1 MQNEWRAR
9 AQERERGM
17 YWSSYSSEDNELT
30 RVFFELDGCKEEWAR
45 CDNDVILF
53 DTKFG
58 TNAYGMKLGL
68 FVCVSCTG
76 RTVVLAVVLIMNE
89 DVNSFGWSFDRLAD
103 CLRRP
108 PSAFFTDGCLRMD
121 RAIRNR
127 QVDGGWL
134 QHTTHL
140 LCVFHLSKNFHK
152 HLRPLFGADKEEW
165 KRCLNLFWRIA
176 KDTDHRRQDDFD
188 ADFKEIEDMIQAR
201 AGASA
206 QPQVE
211 DVDEQ
216 LEELCDDGADAATK
230 RMRWL
235 HNLKVR
241 KKKWAYRFTMEIF
254 TAGCH
259 STARGESANSMMAT
273 LLENN
278 KLITKL
284 AELIIMHNFQSRR
297 KGEIEQVALFNA
309 HAKQLEPL
317 PVVKSLHQKISEY
330 AYHIV
335 LAQCAQA
342 MQYALTELSTDE
354 AQLHAPTPV
363 AGTSQQ
369 AHVYRVQRIQPV
381 QSQPSGFVVDEHGFM
396 CEFDHAFEYGLQPS
410 GKDRITHLTGCSC
423 QFPRCFGLPCRH
435 MIRAYVQAGVHEFPV
450 GLIHPKWLEVTD
462 SVIIMRTRQL
472 MTVPRPCQRATMR
485 SSTSLT
491 QEDMRALLLQDF
503 QSILHLVDNDSTFSY
518 CRAQALTLRNLLL
531 SGRAPVSQAP
541 PLPPTHFAYAQ
552 AMPANVDHA
561 NLPTAE
567 VLLPVYAAAPQRKRA
582 RTQPSTAGAGRAVDP
597 SAASSAAAP
606 ASSGRSRAAAPA
618 AAAAEDGA
626 APASSAQSRAAGP
639 AAAAAGGAAAPAS
652 SAQSR
657 AAVPAPAVAG
667 AGAAPACSAHS
678 RAAGPA
684 AAVASAG
691 AAPAASARSNA
702 AGPAATTAGGAAE
715 PASTAQSCAA
725 GPAAA
730 VAVSAAATASST
742 RSRASGPAAAV
753 AVSAAATASSTRS
766 RAAGPAAAPS
776 VQTCSSIFSE
786 EALDE
791 RGIHNSATPR
801 VPQNPTK
808 SRRKKRLLPSE
819 GGPTGAKANTNAV
832 RQRRPAQASLRQLGA
847 QRQAPRAQSAPR
859 QPYSSPAGSRAS
871 STASPVASPAARA
884 MNRHRRASL

>member
-45 CDNDVILF
+45 CENDVILF

-176 KDTDHRRQDDFD
+176 KDTDHRRQGDFD

-201 AGASA
+201 AGARD

-211 DVDEQ
+211 DVDDQ
-216 LEELCDDGADAATK
+216 LEELCDDGCADAATK

-284 AELIIMHNFQSRR
+284 AELIIMHNVQSRR

-342 MQYALTELSTDE
+342 MQYELAELSADE

-363 AGTSQQ
+363 AGTAEQ
-369 AHVYRVQRIQPV
+369 ARVYRVQRIQPV

-396 CEFDHAFEYGLQPS
+396 CKFDHAFEYGLQPS

-423 QFPRCFGLPCRH
+423 QFSRCFGLPCRH
-435 MIRAYVQAGVHEFPV
+435 MIRAYVQAGVHAFPV

-462 SVIIMRTRQL
+462 SVIIMRTQQL
-472 MTVPRPCQRATMR
+472 MTIPRPCQRATMR

-503 QSILHLVDNDSTFSY
+503 QSILHLVDNDSTFAY

-531 SGRAPVSQAP
+531 SGGAPVSQAP
-541 PLPPTHFAYAQ
+541 PLPPSHFAYAQ

-567 VLLPVYAAAPQRKRA
+567 VLLPVYAAAPQPKRA

-597 SAASSAAAP
+597 SAASSAALP

-667 AGAAPACSAHS
+667 AGAAPAFSAHS

-702 AGPAATTAGGAAE
+702 A
-715 PASTAQSCAA
+715 
-725 GPAAA
+725 
-730 VAVSAAATASST
+730 
-742 RSRASGPAAAV
+742 GPAAAV

-859 QPYSSPAGSRAS
+859 QPSSSPAGSRAS
-871 STASPVASPAARA
+871 STASPAASPAARV

>member
-45 CDNDVILF
+45 CENDVILF

-176 KDTDHRRQDDFD
+176 KDTDHRRQGDFD

-201 AGASA
+201 AGASD

-211 DVDEQ
+211 DVDDQ
-216 LEELCDDGADAATK
+216 LEELCGDGGVTDAATK

-284 AELIIMHNFQSRR
+284 AELIIMHNVQSRR

-342 MQYALTELSTDE
+342 MQYELAELSADE
-354 AQLHAPTPV
+354 AQLHAPTPL
-363 AGTSQQ
+363 AGTAEQ
-369 AHVYRVQRIQPV
+369 ARVYRVQRIQPV

-396 CEFDHAFEYGLQPS
+396 CKFDHAFEYGLQPS

-423 QFPRCFGLPCRH
+423 QFSRCFGLPCRH
-435 MIRAYVQAGVHEFPV
+435 MIRAYVQAGVHAFPV

-462 SVIIMRTRQL
+462 SVIIMRTQQL
-472 MTVPRPCQRATMR
+472 MTIPRPCQRATMR

-503 QSILHLVDNDSTFSY
+503 QSILHLVDNDSTFAY

-541 PLPPTHFAYAQ
+541 PLPPSHFAYAPPSHFAYAQ

-567 VLLPVYAAAPQRKRA
+567 VLLPVYAAAPQPKRA

-597 SAASSAAAP
+597 SAASSAALP

-618 AAAAEDGA
+618 AAEGGA

-702 AGPAATTAGGAAE
+702 A
-715 PASTAQSCAA
+715 
-725 GPAAA
+725 
-730 VAVSAAATASST
+730 
-742 RSRASGPAAAV
+742 GPAAAV

-859 QPYSSPAGSRAS
+859 QPSSSPAGSRAS
-871 STASPVASPAARA
+871 STASPVASPAVRA